1 MLGVELANATTCL
14 SSKLL
19 KVIHDFL
26 KADNPLCILMT
37 VSELIAGDNRKSF
50 DQKGKKLNQNCKL
63 T

>member
-1 MLGVELANATTCL
+1 MLGVELPNATTCF
-14 SSKLL
+14 SSKFL

-50 DQKGKKLNQNCKL
+50 EHKAKNIE
-63 T
+63 